1 MPVLMQL
8 RCTFDNALR
17 NLTTLYRAFMGGRK
31 SHTEETLFFS
41 LRVVKVAVSHTF
53 LPDFY
58 LFIYFFSMLFL
69 SSSTVFR
76 YLNNLQNEHEK
87 KNHKASP

>member
-8 RCTFDNALR
+8 CCTFDNALR

-58 LFIYFFSMLFL
+58 LFIYLLFL
-69 SSSTVFR
+69 NALLKQ
-76 YLNNLQNEHEK
+76 LNCFQVLK
-87 KNHKASP
+87 